1 MIMMNDQF
9 KTKQALIQEL
19 ASLRKRI
26 AELENR
32 NQGAERPKK
41 KSVHSTLRPNLTTP

>member
-1 MIMMNDQF
+1 MMKDQF

-19 ASLRKRI
+19 ASVRQKI

-32 NQGAERPKK
+32 NQRAERPKK
-41 KSVHSTLRPNLTTP
+41 KSVHSTIRPNLTIP

>member
-1 MIMMNDQF
+1 MKDQS
-9 KTKQALIQEL
+9 KIKQALIQAL
-19 ASLRKRI
+19 TSLRQKI

-32 NQGAERPKK
+32 YQSAERPKK